1 MTDWEKHI
9 GNKVYIQSAESSLAF
24 YLLVLIS
31 NDTCKLAINYIPLG
45 AGWQRWGTPA
55 LSGVLG
61 RRKDQSSRTAG
72 IRDLKKKK
80 D

>member
-31 NDTCKLAINYIPLG
+31 NDTCKLAITIPTG
-45 AGWQRWGTPA
+45 CWVAEVVHSCTPSAGEEEGPGEEEGSE
-55 LSGVLG
+55 L
-61 RRKDQSSRTAG
+61 KDSQ
-72 IRDLKKKK
+72 D
-80 D
+80 